1 MLNPMLK
8 GEMMNN
14 LKILRIRAGLTQKE
28 LAAETGMTQSKVSLY
43 ESLDDLSKLQVG
55 TLIKIAD
62 VLHVKIDDII
72 SPLPVKYGD
81 DILDFV
87 AENYV
92 KDKDDAENGDIEA
105 VIRNRF
111 V

>member
-1 MLNPMLK
+1 MV
-8 GEMMNN
+8 NN
-14 LKILRIRAGLTQKE
+14 LRILRVRAGLTQKE
-28 LAAETGMTQSKVSLY
+28 LAAETGMKQANLSRMERL
-43 ESLDDLSKLQVG
+43 EDLSKYEVG
-55 TLIKIAD
+55 TLKKLAD
-62 VLHVKIDDII
+62 VCQVKVDDII

-92 KDKDDAENGDIEA
+92 KDKEDAENGDVEA

>member
-1 MLNPMLK
+1 MV
-8 GEMMNN
+8 NN
-14 LKILRIRAGLTQKE
+14 LRILRVRAGLTQKE
-28 LAAETGMTQSKVSLY
+28 LAAETGMAQSKVSLY
-43 ESLDDLSKLQVG
+43 ESLSDLSKLQVG

-62 VLHVKIDDII
+62 VLQVKIDDII

-87 AENYV
+87 SENYV
-92 KDKDDAENGDIEA
+92 KDKEDAEKGDIEA

-111 V
+111 L